1 MTKVTLNIDK
11 FTLIPMYWEF
21 NNIREFTD
29 FIRSEMFNIL
39 KYAQANFVSRSTL
52 LLGIHIHEDC
62 DDNNYFQWD
71 FVISCKNIREFKN
84 RSFDLA
90 KAIVLSIRI
99 CNRFDLTENF
109 FLRRQ

>member
-71 FVISCKNIREFKN
+71 FVISCKNIREFKPYDKMSREEFGELIIQRERN
-84 RSFDLA
+84 DKINEIL
-90 KAIVLSIRI
+90 K
-99 CNRFDLTENF
+99 
-109 FLRRQ
+109 

>member
-39 KYAQANFVSRSTL
+39 
-52 LLGIHIHEDC
+52 
-62 DDNNYFQWD
+62 
-71 FVISCKNIREFKN
+71 N
-84 RSFDLA
+84 RDILTILSNLFPGLA
-90 KAIVLSIRI
+90 
-99 CNRFDLTENF
+99 
-109 FLRRQ
+109 